1 MECHNYVLG
10 YIDCCHPGLADYLPL
25 NFMFLLLMLL
35 FSRVQGTVAG
45 IIRGSG
51 RQKIGAIMNFVF
63 YYLIGLPIG
72 ISLALL
78 TDLGATGMWTGLCVA
93 VFLTVSSHI

>member
-1 MECHNYVLG
+1 M
-10 YIDCCHPGLADYLPL
+10 
-25 NFMFLLLMLL
+25 
-35 FSRVQGTVAG
+35 QGTFAG

-51 RQKIGAIMNFVF
+51 RQKIGAILNFAF
-63 YYLIGLPIG
+63 YYLIGLPVG

-93 VFLTVSSHI
+93 VFLTVSWLMHTYPASTVFVLECKLEINNTVLLKFSMKIILLLELR

>member
-1 MECHNYVLG
+1 MYWYH
-10 YIDCCHPGLADYLPL
+10 D
-25 NFMFLLLMLL
+25 
-35 FSRVQGTVAG
+35 VQGTFAG

-63 YYLIGLPIG
+63 YYLIGLPVG

-78 TDLGATGMWTGLCVA
+78 TDLGATGMWTGLSIA
-93 VFLTVSSHI
+93 VFLTVRSHNNTY